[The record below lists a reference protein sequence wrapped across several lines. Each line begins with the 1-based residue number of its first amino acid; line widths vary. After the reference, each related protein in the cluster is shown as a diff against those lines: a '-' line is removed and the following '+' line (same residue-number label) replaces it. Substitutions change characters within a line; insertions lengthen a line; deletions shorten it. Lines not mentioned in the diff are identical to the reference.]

1 MSASPTHYRK
11 PATRCVTVLTP
22 FLRHV
27 NTGTLAF
34 FMFVALALFSSTR
47 GKDAET
53 RESAPAKV
61 TTSEVITKGGQ
72 LTIRDMDLT
81 EKGTLRRIAHN

>member
-1 MSASPTHYRK
+1 MSASPDPYRK

-22 FLRHV
+22 FLRHL
-27 NTGTLAF
+27 NTGTLAVV
-34 FMFVALALFSSTR
+34 MLVALAHFGSTR

-61 TTSEVITKGGQ
+61 TTSEVIIKAGQ
-72 LTIRDMDLT
+72 RTILDLDLG
-81 EKGTLRRIAHN
+81 EEGTLRRLAHN

>member
-1 MSASPTHYRK
+1 MSGSPAPYRK

-22 FLRHV
+22 FLRHL

-34 FMFVALALFSSTR
+34 FMFVALALFSSTH
-47 GKDAET
+47 GKEAKT
-53 RESAPAKV
+53 RESAPVKV

-72 LTIRDMDLT
+72 RTIRDLDLT
-81 EKGTLRRIAHN
+81 EKGTLRRIAPN

>member
-1 MSASPTHYRK
+1 MSGSPAPYRK
-11 PATRCVTVLTP
+11 SATGCVSALTP

-34 FMFVALALFSSTR
+34 LLFVALALFSSTR

-53 RESAPAKV
+53 RELGPVKV
-61 TTSEVITKGGQ
+61 TTSEVIVKGGQ
-72 LTIRDMDLT
+72 LTIRDVDLT
-81 EKGTLRRIAHN
+81 EKGTLKRIAPN

>member
-1 MSASPTHYRK
+1 MSASPAHYRK
-11 PATRCVTVLTP
+11 PATRCATVLTP

-27 NTGTLAF
+27 NTSNLAF
-34 FMFVALALFSSTR
+34 FMLVALALLSSTH

-61 TTSEVITKGGQ
+61 TTSEVIIKAGQ
-72 LTIRDMDLT
+72 RTILDLDLG